1 MTGTGAVLCLFLSYD
16 AGPREGGIRLPEEKD
31 VERAVHKVASLP
43 GSVKKKVSGY
53 FGPSSTS
60 HSSPEQAHEIT
71 SPGIVNGLGGIL
83 NNGGQGSSRRE
94 SNVPRQRTSF
104 AIPHRGSA
112 YGYDP
117 RRRDTALSRFRK
129 MSTATSTKYAPDFEG
144 LEYEPAP
151 LNFAQRFV
159 PLSHCINVFAD
170 ISANRLL
177 LANDEAG
184 VFNITDLW
192 VAAATREDGL
202 PYTSANLEEDVFADE
217 EDESMAVGNE
227 TRDTEDRDP
236 FSDEASV
243 LGVSLIGRK
252 RHDTMASGSIAAG
265 RQGSPMRASRTTGL
279 RHRANSTVSTASRPA
294 IYQNTGLVASP
305 VTSPAPRRENLGQP
319 YLQQP
324 PTPSSEMPPS
334 NLAAIPEGKASS
346 AISDQLAVPG
356 AESSDS
362 GLTVRGGAGEQSAL
376 AVEPLEKDPLQDF
389 SIMRDLP
396 IKLIAQYSVLA
407 LHGTIM
413 DQIFMSFLVSK
424 TAAGGLG
431 LQASDFADII
441 ACMCF
446 FQMLFQFRFVS
457 ASPTNE

>member
-1 MTGTGAVLCLFLSYD
+1 M
-16 AGPREGGIRLPEEKD
+16 
-31 VERAVHKVASLP
+31 
-43 GSVKKKVSGY
+43 
-53 FGPSSTS
+53 
-60 HSSPEQAHEIT
+60 
-71 SPGIVNGLGGIL
+71 
-83 NNGGQGSSRRE
+83 
-94 SNVPRQRTSF
+94 
-104 AIPHRGSA
+104 
-112 YGYDP
+112 
-117 RRRDTALSRFRK
+117 
-129 MSTATSTKYAPDFEG
+129 
-144 LEYEPAP
+144 
-151 LNFAQRFV
+151 
-159 PLSHCINVFAD
+159 
-170 ISANRLL
+170 

-243 LGVSLIGRK
+243 LGVNPVMRT

-265 RQGSPMRASRTTGL
+265 RQGSPMRFGNRASGL
-279 RHRANSTVSTASRPA
+279 RNRANSTVSTASRPA
-294 IYQNTGLVASP
+294 IYQNTGLAASP
-305 VTSPAPRRENLGQP
+305 VTSPAPRREQLGLP
-319 YLQQP
+319 YLQQA
-324 PTPSSEMPPS
+324 TSPSSELPPS

-346 AISDQLAVPG
+346 SASDQLAVPG
-356 AESSDS
+356 AEGSDS
-362 GLTVRGGAGEQSAL
+362 GLTIRGAQSVA
-376 AVEPLEKDPLQDF
+376 AEPVEKDPLQDF

-457 ASPTNE
+457 YFSGIEILLR

>member
-1 MTGTGAVLCLFLSYD
+1 MLT
-16 AGPREGGIRLPEEKD
+16 
-31 VERAVHKVASLP
+31 
-43 GSVKKKVSGY
+43 
-53 FGPSSTS
+53 SSIS
-60 HSSPEQAHEIT
+60 H
-71 SPGIVNGLGGIL
+71 
-83 NNGGQGSSRRE
+83 
-94 SNVPRQRTSF
+94 
-104 AIPHRGSA
+104 
-112 YGYDP
+112 
-117 RRRDTALSRFRK
+117 
-129 MSTATSTKYAPDFEG
+129 
-144 LEYEPAP
+144 
-151 LNFAQRFV
+151 
-159 PLSHCINVFAD
+159 
-170 ISANRLL
+170 RLL

-192 VAAATREDGL
+192 VAAATRDDGL

-243 LGVSLIGRK
+243 LGITPVGRK

-265 RQGSPMRASRTTGL
+265 RQGSPMRPSGRTAGL

-294 IYQNTGLVASP
+294 IYQNTGLAASP
-305 VTSPAPRRENLGQP
+305 VNSPAPRRDSLGLP

-324 PTPSSEMPPS
+324 PTPSNENPPS
-334 NLAAIPEGKASS
+334 NLSAIPEGKASS
-346 AISDQLAVPG
+346 TSDQLTVPG
-356 AESSDS
+356 AEDSDS
-362 GLTVRGGAGEQSAL
+362 GATVRGAQSL
-376 AVEPLEKDPLQDF
+376 APEPTEKDPLQGF

-457 ASPTNE
+457 VCILLSHPSLDVHKLTLFLIPQYPTMSMPIGRLTHVQMFRLGLVLYLIPYILFPELRPLLGPNGERTGTVTFGLILLTATRYLANT

>member
-1 MTGTGAVLCLFLSYD
+1 M
-16 AGPREGGIRLPEEKD
+16 
-31 VERAVHKVASLP
+31 
-43 GSVKKKVSGY
+43 
-53 FGPSSTS
+53 
-60 HSSPEQAHEIT
+60 
-71 SPGIVNGLGGIL
+71 
-83 NNGGQGSSRRE
+83 
-94 SNVPRQRTSF
+94 
-104 AIPHRGSA
+104 
-112 YGYDP
+112 
-117 RRRDTALSRFRK
+117 
-129 MSTATSTKYAPDFEG
+129 
-144 LEYEPAP
+144 
-151 LNFAQRFV
+151 
-159 PLSHCINVFAD
+159 
-170 ISANRLL
+170 

-217 EDESMAVGNE
+217 EDESMAIGNE

-243 LGVSLIGRK
+243 LGITPVGRK

-265 RQGSPMRASRTTGL
+265 RQGSPMRPSGRVAGMRN
-279 RHRANSTVSTASRPA
+279 RANSTVSTVSRPA
-294 IYQNTGLVASP
+294 IYQNTGLAASP
-305 VTSPAPRRENLGQP
+305 VTSPAPRRESLGLP

-324 PTPSSEMPPS
+324 PTPATENPFSSLS
-334 NLAAIPEGKASS
+334 AIPEGKAASS
-346 AISDQLAVPG
+346 SDQLTVPG
-356 AESSDS
+356 AASSDS
-362 GLTVRGGAGEQSAL
+362 DGTARGVPQTI
-376 AVEPLEKDPLQDF
+376 EPEMAEKDPLQDF

-396 IKLIAQYSVLA
+396 IKLIGQYSVLA

-457 ASPTNE
+457 

>member
-1 MTGTGAVLCLFLSYD
+1 MSVVLADVLF
-16 AGPREGGIRLPEEKD
+16 A
-31 VERAVHKVASLP
+31 
-43 GSVKKKVSGY
+43 
-53 FGPSSTS
+53 
-60 HSSPEQAHEIT
+60 
-71 SPGIVNGLGGIL
+71 
-83 NNGGQGSSRRE
+83 
-94 SNVPRQRTSF
+94 
-104 AIPHRGSA
+104 
-112 YGYDP
+112 
-117 RRRDTALSRFRK
+117 
-129 MSTATSTKYAPDFEG
+129 
-144 LEYEPAP
+144 
-151 LNFAQRFV
+151 
-159 PLSHCINVFAD
+159 
-170 ISANRLL
+170 RLL

-202 PYTSANLEEDVFADE
+202 PYTSANIEEDVFADE

-243 LGVSLIGRK
+243 LGINPVGRM

-265 RQGSPMRASRTTGL
+265 RQGSPMRPSNRNAGL

-294 IYQNTGLVASP
+294 IYQNTGLAASP
-305 VTSPAPRRENLGQP
+305 VTSPAPRREQLGLP

-324 PTPSSEMPPS
+324 PTPSSELPPS
-334 NLAAIPEGKASS
+334 SLAAIPEGKTPST
-346 AISDQLAVPG
+346 SDQLAVPG

-362 GLTVRGGAGEQSAL
+362 GLTIRGHQSL
-376 AVEPLEKDPLQDF
+376 AAEPAEKDPLQDF

-424 TAAGGLG
+424 TSAGGLG

-457 ASPTNE
+457 YCAGSPSKGLLLTRLRRSIRPSRCPSVA